1 MNDSQQASHARL
13 VLYVTSIVSSLVM
26 LDSNVVAVALPTIAR
41 SFNADFSA
49 LQWVITAYVLPF
61 SALLLAAGAWADI
74 YGRKRALLIGQA
86 IFALASL
93 ACGFATSAFM
103 LNIAR
108 ACQGVGAAMLLTAT
122 LAVLNHQFHGKERAK
137 AYAFWGSCLGIAIT
151 CGPVIGGLISS
162 YWGWNW
168 VFLIN
173 IPICAVL
180 MTASQKF
187 IPESRSP
194 VAKRLDYPGIVTF
207 SVGLF
212 LVTWAL
218 IDGNALG
225 WTSDTILMRLVGGLG
240 LLIAFYIAER
250 MQADPMVDFKIL
262 ATRKFIGSAFAMLGY
277 SGAAQVMIFYL
288 PLYLQNTFGFAP
300 AKAGLAMLP
309 FALPMFLVP
318 KLVVRLSHKYSPKT
332 MLIAGLLIAST
343 ANVFMTFCSSTDAS
357 YGLFAFAMIWAGVG
371 AGFLN
376 GETAKVLQSAIPPE
390 RAGMGSGISAT
401 VRFMGLLFSVA
412 GLGALLGKVTEGRFS
427 ELATANGLSTD
438 SAHGLVKAFLAGD
451 SGAASGA
458 SLQQYHETLHHAFDL
473 GFGSMAGAAGAIGLV
488 ALLLV
493 LFIYP
498 SEKFDPQHMS
508 KEPNNVVVPGE

>member
-1 MNDSQQASHARL
+1 MNEHQQAAHSRW
-13 VLYVTSIVSSLVM
+13 VLYVTCIVSSLVM

-41 SFNADFSA
+41 SINADFSA

-74 YGRKRALLIGQA
+74 YGRKRALMLGQA

-93 ACGFATSAFM
+93 ACGVATSGLM

-108 ACQGVGAAMLLTAT
+108 ACQGVGASMLLTAT
-122 LAVLNHQFHGKERAK
+122 LAVINHQFHGKERAR

-151 CGPVIGGLISS
+151 CGPVIGGLISN

-168 VFLIN
+168 VFLMN

-180 MTASQKF
+180 MTASQKL

-194 VAKRLDYPGIVTF
+194 VAKHLDYPGIATF
-207 SVGLF
+207 SAGLF
-212 LVTWAL
+212 LLTWAL

-225 WTSDTILMRLVGGLG
+225 WNSSAIMLRMGAGVLLLV
-240 LLIAFYIAER
+240 AFYLVER
-250 MQADPMVDFKIL
+250 SQADPMVDFSIL
-262 ATRKFIGSAFAMLGY
+262 ATRKFVGSAFAMLGY

-288 PLYLQNTFGFAP
+288 PLYLQNTYGFAP
-300 AKAGLAMLP
+300 ARAGLAMLP
-309 FALPMFLVP
+309 FALPMFLIP
-318 KLVVRLSHKYSPKT
+318 KLG
-332 MLIAGLLIAST
+332 AGLSQKISAKAMLAIGLLASAS
-343 ANVFMTFCSSTDAS
+343 ANIFMAYCSVSDAS
-357 YGLFAFAMIWAGVG
+357 YGLFALAMIWAGVG

-376 GETAKVLQSAIPPE
+376 GETAKVLQGAIPPE

-412 GLGALLGKVTEGRFS
+412 GLGALLGEVTGRQFADRAAVLGLPL
-427 ELATANGLSTD
+427 EPARQLA
-438 SAHGLVKAFLAGD
+438 KAFLAGD
-451 SGAASGA
+451 TASAAGPALLQYQA
-458 SLQQYHETLHHAFDL
+458 SLHHAFDA
-473 GFGSMAGAAGAIGLV
+473 GFGYMSCAAGGIGLV

-493 LFIYP
+493 WIIYP
-498 SEKFDPQHMS
+498 GVRAQESHAGSGEH
-508 KEPNNVVVPGE
+508 VIVPGE